1 MSGEE
6 ASVERLRRVSGKSPW
21 LLAACV
27 LVAGGLLTA
36 LAPRPYLGLPLL
48 AASPLMAGATLSF
61 RTALGFACV
70 AVAASV
76 GLDLYRGRP
85 AAALWVDLA
94 VIGLIGALAL
104 AVNALV
110 ESQRRDLAQAR
121 GIAEAVQRAVLP
133 QPPARVGPL
142 AVASGYTAAQAE
154 ARIGGDWFAVQDTPF
169 GVRMIIGDVRGKGLQ
184 AVAAVSV
191 AIGAFRQEAEYA
203 RDLPALAER
212 LDDALAREAGRGLSQ
227 DIATEDFATALLAEV
242 SARGDVLRLLNRGHP
257 APYLVHEGR
266 VTRLDASVPRLP
278 LGMGLTGLAPGQDA
292 VRPDVLTLPA
302 GALLLLV
309 TDGVTEARDDEGLF
323 YDPCASRLVGRG
335 FDSPGSLVRALTTDV
350 HRWTGGGQ
358 QDDMAILAVARQP
371 VADGPLPDG
380 VR

>member
-1 MSGEE
+1 MVRWRH
-6 ASVERLRRVSGKSPW
+6 ASGKSPW
-21 LLAACV
+21 VLAACV
-27 LVAGGLLTA
+27 LVVGGLLTA
-36 LAPRPYLGLPLL
+36 FAPRPYVGLPLL

-85 AAALWVDLA
+85 ASALWVDLA

-154 ARIGGDWFAVQDTPF
+154 ARIGGDLFAVQDTPF
-169 GVRMIIGDVRGKGLQ
+169 GIRMIIGDVRGKGLQ

-203 RDLPALAER
+203 RDLAALAER
-212 LDDALAREAGRGLSQ
+212 LDDALAREAGRGLAR

-242 SARGDVLRLLNRGHP
+242 SARGDVVRLLNRGHP
-257 APYLVHEGR
+257 APYLVYEGQ
-266 VTRLDASVPRLP
+266 VTRLDASVPQLP
-278 LGMGLTGLAPGQDA
+278 LGMGLTGLAPGPDA
-292 VRPDVLTLPA
+292 AQADVLPLPA
-302 GALLLLV
+302 GALLLFV
-309 TDGVTEARDDEGLF
+309 TDGVTEARNHEGLF
-323 YDPCASRLVGRG
+323 YDPSSGLAGRG
-335 FDSPGSLVRALTTDV
+335 FDSPESLVRALTADV

-358 QDDMAILAVARQP
+358 QDDMAILAIARKP
-371 VADGPLPDG
+371 VADPSPCGCS
-380 VR
+380 

>member
-1 MSGEE
+1 M
-6 ASVERLRRVSGKSPW
+6 ERLRRASGKAPW
-21 LLAACV
+21 ALAACV
-27 LVAGGLLTA
+27 LVVGGLLTA
-36 LAPRPYLGLPLL
+36 FAPRPYVGLPLL

-76 GLDLYRGRP
+76 GLDIYRGRP
-85 AAALWVDLA
+85 ASALWVDLA
-94 VIGLIGALAL
+94 VIGLVGALAL

-133 QPPARVGPL
+133 QPPDRVGPL

-154 ARIGGDWFAVQDTPF
+154 ARIGGDLFAVQDTPF
-169 GVRMIIGDVRGKGLQ
+169 GIRMLIGDVRGKGLQ

-203 RDLPALAER
+203 RDLAALAER
-212 LDDALAREAGRGLSQ
+212 LDGALAREAGRGLSQ
-227 DIATEDFATALLAEV
+227 DIATEDFVTALLVEV
-242 SARGDVLRLLNRGHP
+242 SARGDVVRLLNRGHP
-257 APYLVHEGR
+257 APYLVHDGR
-266 VTRLDASVPRLP
+266 LTRLDTGVPRLP
-278 LGMGLTGLAPGQDA
+278 LGMGLTGLAPGPDPAQA
-292 VRPDVLTLPA
+292 DVLPLPV

-309 TDGVTEARDDEGLF
+309 TDGVTEARNHEGRF
-323 YDPCASRLVGRG
+323 YDPCSSCLAGRG
-335 FDSPGSLVRALTTDV
+335 FDTPESLVRALTADV

-358 QDDMAILAVARQP
+358 QDDMAILAIARKPPPSRDRHQ
-371 VADGPLPDG
+371 
-380 VR
+380 